1 MASALASAL
10 SVLDVSDET
19 VRAAGGVVH
28 REGASGVEVIV
39 VHRPRYDD
47 LSLPKGKLLRGESH
61 RDAALREV
69 KEETGFDCEL
79 EDELPEV
86 AYVDSLGRPKIV
98 RYWMMRAVAEE
109 TFHPTPEVDEVRWVP
124 LEEASEML
132 TYPHDR
138 KLIRHVMART

>member
-10 SVLDVSDET
+10 SVLVVSGGA

-132 TYPHDR
+132 TYRHDR

>member
-10 SVLDVSDET
+10 SVLVVRGGA

-109 TFHPTPEVDEVRWVP
+109 TFLPTPEVDEVRWVP

-138 KLIRHVMART
+138 KLLRHVMART

>member
-1 MASALASAL
+1 M
-10 SVLDVSDET
+10 
-19 VRAAGGVVH
+19 H

-109 TFHPTPEVDEVRWVP
+109 TFHPTAEVDEVRWVP

-138 KLIRHVMART
+138 KLIRQVMART